1 MTSVA
6 RSLAGIAAALDER
19 GRRWAL
25 VGGLAV
31 SCHVDPRF
39 TRDIDIAVVVADNA
53 DAESLV
59 HALVST
65 GYTVLAA
72 LEQDAATRLATIRL
86 LGPGKADVVIDL
98 LFASSGIEAEAC
110 ADAVN
115 LAAFSAVV
123 VPVATRAHLIA
134 MKLLSVDDTRLQDAI
149 DLRALLLAAT
159 PSDLREVE
167 SSIALIQQRGY
178 HRGRDLAGLLQQYRG
193 HAGG

>member
-39 TRDIDIAVVVADNA
+39 TRDIDIAVVVADDA

-59 HALVST
+59 HALLSA
-65 GYTVLAA
+65 GYTVMAA
-72 LEQDAATRLATIRL
+72 LEQNVTARLATVRL
-86 LGPGKADVVIDL
+86 RGPGASDVIVDL
-98 LFASSGIEAEAC
+98 LFASSGIEAETCDSA
-110 ADAVN
+110 AIF
-115 LAAFSAVV
+115 AAFPGIV

-149 DLRALLLAAT
+149 DLRALLFAAT

-167 SSIALIQQRGY
+167 SSIARIQQRGY
-178 HRGRDLAGLLQQYRG
+178 HRGRDLAALLRDYQGR
-193 HAGG
+193 A